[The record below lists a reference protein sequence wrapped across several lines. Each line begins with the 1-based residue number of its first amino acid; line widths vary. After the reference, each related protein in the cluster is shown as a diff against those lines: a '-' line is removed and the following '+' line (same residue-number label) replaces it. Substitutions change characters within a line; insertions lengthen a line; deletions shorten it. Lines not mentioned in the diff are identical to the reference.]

1 MGLKDEKGP
10 GKANQTWGNTSQNHR
25 GPQVWLAHRGQGGS
39 AGARQRRPL
48 YLKGSRD
55 LVSKSS
61 CWSQAEGG
69 GRREPGVDP
78 DLWGPDC
85 DDHH

>member
-1 MGLKDEKGP
+1 MRGDQGRQTRP
-10 GKANQTWGNTSQNHR
+10 GETGVRTTGDLRCGWPTEAK
-25 GPQVWLAHRGQGGS
+25 GGS
-39 AGARQRRPL
+39 AGAGQRRPL

-78 DLWGPDC
+78 DL
-85 DDHH
+85 

>member
-1 MGLKDEKGP
+1 MRGDQERQTRP
-10 GKANQTWGNTSQNHR
+10 GEIGVRTTGDRRCGWPTEAK
-25 GPQVWLAHRGQGGS
+25 GGS
-39 AGARQRRPL
+39 ALAGQRRPL

-61 CWSQAEGG
+61 CWSHADGG
-69 GRREPGVDP
+69 GRREPGVDA
-78 DLWGPDC
+78 DLWRHDC